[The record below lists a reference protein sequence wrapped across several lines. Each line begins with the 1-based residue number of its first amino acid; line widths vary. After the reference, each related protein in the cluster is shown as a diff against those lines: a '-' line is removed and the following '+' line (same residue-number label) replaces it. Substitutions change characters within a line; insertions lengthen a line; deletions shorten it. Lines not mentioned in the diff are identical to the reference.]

1 MKTYYISTDS
11 LSDVMATLYEECAAV
26 GATFETRPI
35 ENEILVKFS
44 DKTVRIKVLEVVD
57 AYDISREIFAKK

>member
-1 MKTYYISTDS
+1 MT
-11 LSDVMATLYEECAAV
+11 TLYEECAAV
-26 GATFETRPI
+26 RATFETRPS